1 MMLDRQTA
9 EEVSELF
16 RTLGDPTRIRIISA
30 LMDGEM
36 NIGSIANAVGMSI
49 SAISHQ
55 MRSLR
60 QMRIVRYRKSGRMV
74 YYCLDDAHVVELYR
88 KGLEHSLHG

>member
-1 MMLDRQTA
+1 MRLDRQTA
-9 EEVSELF
+9 GEVSELF
-16 RTLGDPTRIRIISA
+16 RTLGDPSRIQIISA

-36 NIGSIANAVGMSI
+36 NIGSLASAVDMSV
-49 SAISHQ
+49 SAVSHQ

-60 QMRIVRYRKSGRMV
+60 QMRIVRYRKEGRMV

-88 KGLEHSLHG
+88 KGLEHALHR